1 MMEDNKGHEERSGK
15 TIMLHNNG
23 FYAAIIHE
31 DTGRIEEMSK
41 KYGSN
46 FLIELPDGAPGKVF
60 WKGPAILPLHLAA
73 SYKRVKSMQ
82 CLMSA
87 GADPELRDQLGRTT
101 LHLVLTGWPSIL
113 TTWSKAD
120 CKFHTAGIGA
130 QSQAQACLHLL
141 CEHGVNINAETEG
154 ESHQTALHLSVRYA
168 ALSAVQTLAS
178 YGADLNAVDSSGMTP
193 LHMAAGIL
201 HKGLITSLI
210 RQNADVNMGV
220 RHSGNTALH
229 LASVAMA
236 MKTTNT
242 LEDDISCISELL
254 EHGADPNA
262 ENKAGMTP
270 LQEACSM
277 GSKDL
282 LDLLLQ
288 YGANI
293 NKLSHAGENCLFLF
307 LNHLSNGIPVQAGET
322 QDLQQGQFT
331 HEAGLMDNTADH
343 SSSSMNSSFINFS
356 QTNMLQ
362 EAEKDSHVAG

>member
-1 MMEDNKGHEERSGK
+1 
-15 TIMLHNNG
+15 
-23 FYAAIIHE
+23 
-31 DTGRIEEMSK
+31 
-41 KYGSN
+41 
-46 FLIELPDGAPGKVF
+46 
-60 WKGPAILPLHLAA
+60 
-73 SYKRVKSMQ
+73 MQ